1 MNSAMQAGDFGKVA
15 VLMGGWS
22 AEREVSLRSGR
33 AVLAALLENG
43 VDAHGID
50 AGRDIL
56 SVLPAGGYDRVFIVM
71 HGRGGEDGAMQ
82 GALEVL
88 DLPYTGSGV
97 MASALCMDKLMTKR
111 LWQGVGLPTP
121 RHELLHQDSDFA
133 AIVERLGLPLIV
145 KPALEGSSIGMSR
158 VDRAEDLEPAY
169 RTAREYGER
178 VFVEQWITGGEYTA
192 AILNGEALPLIR
204 LETPHAFYDYDAKY
218 QASDTRYHCPCG
230 LSADEEA
237 EMQALAMQA
246 FHAVGA
252 SGWGRVDFMRDAGG
266 QPWLIEVN
274 TVPGMTD
281 HSLVPMAAREAGIDF
296 NALVMRIL
304 ATSLERG

>member
-1 MNSAMQAGDFGKVA
+1 MNGAMQAGDFGKVA

-33 AVLAALLENG
+33 AVLTALLENG

-121 RHELLHQDSDFA
+121 RHELLRHDSDFA